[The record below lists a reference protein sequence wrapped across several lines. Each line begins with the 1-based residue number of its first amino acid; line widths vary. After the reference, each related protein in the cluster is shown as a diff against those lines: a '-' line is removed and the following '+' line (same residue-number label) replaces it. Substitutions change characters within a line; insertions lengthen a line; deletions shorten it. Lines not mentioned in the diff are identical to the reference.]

1 MLPKQNEYKQE
12 YQQVHMTS
20 LYYYTVPNPIVNPL
34 YTMMTID
41 PFKCPCY
48 VPIAADYCRYCQT
61 RQHNHR
67 KYYLYSHYV
76 RKIQLQWIDYQFQLF
91 SKRIY
96 QKYSMLL
103 YPETVLLKI
112 FHKKYYRN
120 WNVYNWEYFLKQ
132 FQGNA
137 FKKEN
142 KIMKK
147 VQ

>member
-12 YQQVHMTS
+12 GRQVHMTS
-20 LYYYTVPNPIVNPL
+20 LYYYTVPNHIVNPL

-41 PFKCPCY
+41 PCKCPCY
-48 VPIAADYCRYCQT
+48 VPIAADYCRYCQM

-67 KYYLYSHYV
+67 KYYLYSYYV
-76 RKIQLQWIDYQFQLF
+76 RKIQLQWIDYQFRQF
-91 SKRIY
+91 TQQITHQY
-96 QKYSMLL
+96 IMLL
-103 YPETVLLKI
+103 YLEPTLLKI
-112 FHKKYYRN
+112 FHKKYYRY

>member
-1 MLPKQNEYKQE
+1 MLLKQNEYKQE
-12 YQQVHMTS
+12 GRQVHMTS
-20 LYYYTVPNPIVNPL
+20 IYYYTVPNPIVNPL

-67 KYYLYSHYV
+67 KYYLYSHYI
-76 RKIQLQWIDYQFQLF
+76 RKIQLQWFCFQFQLF

>member
-48 VPIAADYCRYCQT
+48 VPIAVDYCRYCQT

-76 RKIQLQWIDYQFQLF
+76 RKIQLQWFRFQFQLF